1 MAARRAEVAADA
13 ATRTEFYLAECIVVK
28 RGGAALREHIVRN
41 SLAGVDAFFVYDDNA
56 PAGSGGGADGG
67 GGEDLATLLAP
78 FGDAVT
84 LRPAVPRR
92 VSAAPVTDHPQ
103 VQRRCFYECVR
114 AHGHRATW
122 MALLDSDEFFEAAA
136 PTEWAATAAA
146 FAHTPFLRPSLRRLE
161 GATPL
166 VPVRWSTALTSG
178 RLLPPPP
185 GGGHTLA
192 SYHPTTCAVR
202 GNPRELADWKRYVGR
217 RAAAGRGARRPL
229 RRRAWWAGARD

>member
-1 MAARRAEVAADA
+1 
-13 ATRTEFYLAECIVVK
+13 
-28 RGGAALREHIVRN
+28 
-41 SLAGVDAFFVYDDNA
+41 
-56 PAGSGGGADGG
+56 
-67 GGEDLATLLAP
+67 
-78 FGDAVT
+78 
-84 LRPAVPRR
+84 
-92 VSAAPVTDHPQ
+92 VTDHPQ
-103 VQRRCFYECVR
+103 VQRRCFYDCVV

-136 PTEWAATAAA
+136 PTEWAANATA
-146 FAHTPFLRPSLRRLE
+146 FAHTPFLRPSLRRLQ

-202 GNPRELADWKRYVGR
+202 GNPRELADWKRYVWAPTR
-217 RAAAGRGARRPL
+217 RGAGGVAAGPWPAAAGVV
-229 RRRAWWAGARD
+229 RRAHDRGGGGARD